1 MVFLDIEN
9 IIKKKGGKKKK
20 KVVWVKIV
28 SYHEN
33 LGVEISLQGI
43 I

>member
-9 IIKKKGGKKKK
+9 KIKKKGGKKK

-28 SYHEN
+28 YYHEN
-33 LGVEISLQGI
+33 LGVEISLQCI